1 MKRIKEIVNKHL
13 TGKKVLLLFVLTNF
27 IYAIMLIITIPKT
40 MSFSNGMKL
49 LDMMPTGYNF
59 DYINT
64 LFDTLGAKGRA
75 VYLHNQ
81 FPVDMIYPF
90 LFGISYCL
98 LLAYFLKKLSQLN
111 SPFFYLC
118 LLPLIAG
125 FADYLENFGIIT
137 MLNSYPDL
145 SLFSASATNIFT
157 ILKSLTTT
165 IYFVALIITLI
176 VLGIKTIKGALKVIR
191 AQQ

>member
-1 MKRIKEIVNKHL
+1 
-13 TGKKVLLLFVLTNF
+13 
-27 IYAIMLIITIPKT
+27 

-75 VYLHNQ
+75 IYLYNQ
-81 FPVDMIYPF
+81 VPVDMIYPF

-98 LLAYFLKKLSQLN
+98 LIAYFLKKLNQLN

-145 SLFSASATNIFT
+145 SLFSASATNIFS

-176 VLGIKTIKGALKVIR
+176 VLGIKTIKGALKAIR
-191 AQQ
+191 EQQ